1 VGPVRLFVGLL
12 AAGVA
17 LGGCSF
23 IILKHAPRRDQWPED
38 KPPHMGRGSCT
49 TSQVAPI
56 FDAAMLL
63 GSGLAGI
70 YLVEQQSSMKN
81 NGFPRAPIVLLPA
94 LAYGFSAV
102 YGFTTNSTCR
112 TYRAGPP
119 YPTVFGG
126 PWCPDFIVTRVLQP
140 RPPITSACREPRCRW
155 TP

>member
-1 VGPVRLFVGLL
+1 MGPVRLFVGLL

-23 IILKHAPRRDQWPED
+23 IIVKGAPPRDQWPED

-49 TSQVAPI
+49 TSPVAPI
-56 FDAAMLL
+56 FDAAMSL
-63 GSGLAGI
+63 GSGLAGL
-70 YLVEQQSSMKN
+70 YLVEQQSSTRN
-81 NGFPRAPIVLLPA
+81 DGFPRAPIVLLPA
-94 LAYGFSAV
+94 IAYGFSAF

-126 PWCPDFIVTRVLQP
+126 P
-140 RPPITSACREPRCRW
+140 
-155 TP
+155 